1 MSWLLFNTM
10 TIQIRNLNLFYYA
23 SDVDAVYFI
32 MESWIFTLNFS
43 SHIHNFHYWELSSGG
58 VAHLQIT
65 QITIKS
71 HHLHLITDSFSILHV
86 FRSVRLLLH
95 VFTTNSHNF
104 TQIYEDSP
112 IVRKIPQVYEK
123 SEGIAHFYEKSERFP
138 CFTLIVYKKF

>member
-1 MSWLLFNTM
+1 MSTSQYNKFSRSLIFEK
-10 TIQIRNLNLFYYA
+10 IQFEVECA
-23 SDVDAVYFI
+23 AA
-32 MESWIFTLNFS
+32 
-43 SHIHNFHYWELSSGG
+43 GG
-58 VAHLQIT
+58 VSVLQIT

-86 FRSVRLLLH
+86 FRSVQLLLH
-95 VFTTNSHNF
+95 DFTTNSHNF

-138 CFTLIVYKKF
+138 CFTLIVYNFF

>member
-1 MSWLLFNTM
+1 MFRMGNILLQHNITM
-10 TIQIRNLNLFYYA
+10 
-23 SDVDAVYFI
+23 
-32 MESWIFTLNFS
+32 EFS
-43 SHIHNFHYWELSSGG
+43 LIISFLSFPGG
-58 VAHLQIT
+58 VALLQIT
-65 QITIKS
+65 RITIKS

>member
-1 MSWLLFNTM
+1 MISKKYVNFKHRAALAKKSVAFFWKNTLH
-10 TIQIRNLNLFYYA
+10 THI
-23 SDVDAVYFI
+23 DAFFVP
-32 MESWIFTLNFS
+32 
-43 SHIHNFHYWELSSGG
+43 GG
-58 VAHLQIT
+58 VALLQIT
-65 QITIKS
+65 RITIKS

>member
-1 MSWLLFNTM
+1 MGVDIL
-10 TIQIRNLNLFYYA
+10 RV
-23 SDVDAVYFI
+23 DVIA
-32 MESWIFTLNFS
+32 L
-43 SHIHNFHYWELSSGG
+43 HRG